1 MPDDTTPI
9 PPADDDL
16 MALQEQVA
24 KLTEIAARA
33 QADLQNAKQRMERDA
48 DDLRRFALQSVLMK
62 LLPVYDHFDR
72 ALKQLPTE
80 LAANEWVKGV
90 AAIEK
95 DLAQKLGEFG
105 LVKFESLGQPVDP
118 LRHEVLTLG
127 PGAEG
132 IVTEVFEDGYEL
144 AGKVIRPAKVKVG
157 DGTEA

>member
-1 MPDDTTPI
+1 MPDDTTP
-9 PPADDDL
+9 AVNDEVL
-16 MALQEQVA
+16 ALQEQVA

-72 ALKQLPTE
+72 ALKQLPAD
-80 LAANEWVKGV
+80 LASHEWVKGV

-95 DLAQKLGEFG
+95 DLGQKLGEFG

-132 IVTEVFEDGYEL
+132 VITEVFEDGYEL

-157 DGTEA
+157 DGTTAN